1 MAQITVR
8 LSEAETGIKG
18 GISVGTGRYNQESA
32 IQVAIEMVE
41 RQGGSIGDAAMAAII
56 EQQNPGAPA
65 NVKESHDE
73 FEEAL
78 SLGIDPRTFNSV
90 SHTKELLKQAKAGT
104 RLTSSVIQEIDAP
117 TRNVQRTA
125 SLRDYNLLTNQDPDQ
140 KVYDL
145 YTGQATRLFGIDKNA
160 TIGDLTDAKLD
171 QLTSAQ
177 GQIGSDLFWAV
188 RKEQDR
194 RVAEAGTESDW
205 RGSGGGYYKEMFNPE
220 GGGDTI
226 TGSPMMGNDE
236 LWEQF
241 LAWIEGRGTDLTLGE
256 FLEGAETYLSQS
268 TDPRTNKPYEW
279 DFSTEEGKKNLN
291 DFIAHTLNNYS
302 LDESSLGRHM
312 RGLFESGQG
321 FGGIGDPLLYGGDVF
336 RGDDQEPVSP
346 LENLPPGGDPARA
359 GAVWEMFNPLQQ
371 ETFGQAYERE
381 GAIQGGGPLAERY
394 RAMMAPIAQLQY
406 KLQPEAMGLMNLGA
420 SPREFLRSG
429 QMLGGEDLGQR
440 LNRLSDVLRRSAEQ
454 PKEYMESYGIAP
466 GTLED
471 PSLDLEALTSTPE
484 GMRYMQ
490 DMFLREGFRDP
501 QMQAL
506 AGMLPA
512 MMQSAPQTWG
522 VLSRGAKNLA
532 NIALGTN
539 PSANIMQMLGYGG

>member
-1 MAQITVR
+1 MAQISVN

-18 GISVGTGRYNQESA
+18 GIGVGTGRYNQESA
-32 IQVAIEMVE
+32 IQVVIDMVQ
-41 RQGGSIGDAAMAAII
+41 RRGGSISEAAIAAII

-90 SHTKELLKQAKAGT
+90 SNTKELLKQAKAGT

-125 SLRDYNLLTNQDPDQ
+125 SLRDYNLLTNQDPNQ

-145 YTGQATRLFGIDKNA
+145 YKGQATRLFGIAKDA

-171 QLTSAQ
+171 QLTAAQ

-194 RVAEAGTESDW
+194 RGADTGTDMPSSGASAVLTEPGVTTM
-205 RGSGGGYYKEMFNPE
+205 RSGGSFDISADGKEEWDRFLQRIE
-220 GGGDTI
+220 ARGDDL
-226 TGSPMMGNDE
+226 SF
-236 LWEQF
+236 EQ
-241 LAWIEGRGTDLTLGE
+241 LISDIQ
-256 FLEGAETYLSQS
+256 TYLSDAGMDFQS
-268 TDPRTNKPYEW
+268 SDNFQAVVTQLLD
-279 DFSTEEGKKNLN
+279 
-291 DFIAHTLNNYS
+291 NYS
-302 LDESSLGRHM
+302 IDTESTFGIHL
-312 RGLFESGQG
+312 RGLLEAQMDPGIFSG
-321 FGGIGDPLLYGGDVF
+321 FSNLVPDPTQVT
-336 RGDDQEPVSP
+336 EPTSP
-346 LENLPPGGDPARA
+346 LMNLPGEDDPARA

-371 ETFGQAYERE
+371 ETFGQAYERF

-429 QMLGGEDLGQR
+429 QMLGGEDLTTR

-454 PKEYMESYGIAP
+454 PTEYMESYGIAP

-490 DMFLREGFRDP
+490 DMFLREGFKDP

-506 AGMLPA
+506 AGILPA

-522 VLSRGAKNLA
+522 ILSRGAKNLA

-539 PSANIMQMLGYGG
+539 PSANILKMLGYGR

>member
-1 MAQITVR
+1 
-8 LSEAETGIKG
+8 
-18 GISVGTGRYNQESA
+18 
-32 IQVAIEMVE
+32 
-41 RQGGSIGDAAMAAII
+41 
-56 EQQNPGAPA
+56 
-65 NVKESHDE
+65 
-73 FEEAL
+73 
-78 SLGIDPRTFNSV
+78 
-90 SHTKELLKQAKAGT
+90 
-104 RLTSSVIQEIDAP
+104 
-117 TRNVQRTA
+117 
-125 SLRDYNLLTNQDPDQ
+125 
-140 KVYDL
+140 
-145 YTGQATRLFGIDKNA
+145 
-160 TIGDLTDAKLD
+160 
-171 QLTSAQ
+171 
-177 GQIGSDLFWAV
+177 
-188 RKEQDR
+188 
-194 RVAEAGTESDW
+194 
-205 RGSGGGYYKEMFNPE
+205 
-220 GGGDTI
+220 
-226 TGSPMMGNDE
+226 
-236 LWEQF
+236 
-241 LAWIEGRGTDLTLGE
+241 
-256 FLEGAETYLSQS
+256 
-268 TDPRTNKPYEW
+268 
-279 DFSTEEGKKNLN
+279 
-291 DFIAHTLNNYS
+291 
-302 LDESSLGRHM
+302 M
-312 RGLFESGQG
+312 RGLLESEAGY
-321 FGGIGDPLLYGGDVF
+321 GDPILYTGDVF
-336 RGDDQEPVSP
+336 RGDDPESVNP
-346 LENLPPGGDPARA
+346 LQNLPGGSDPARS

-371 ETFGQAYERE
+371 ETFGQAYERF

-429 QMLGGEDLGQR
+429 QMLGGEDLTTR